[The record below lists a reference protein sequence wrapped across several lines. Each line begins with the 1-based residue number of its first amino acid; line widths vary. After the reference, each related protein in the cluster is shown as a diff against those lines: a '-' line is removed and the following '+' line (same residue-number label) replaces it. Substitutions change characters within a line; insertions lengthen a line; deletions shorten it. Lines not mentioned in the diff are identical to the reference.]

1 MKFMKQR
8 ALIVIVG
15 ILFALLEYSHA
26 QEMYEPAITPRVNV
40 TLPNINS
47 ALKVWKEYIATRY
60 SDTAQSPAWY
70 DPFLEENCED
80 IYDAWLPKG
89 KKATK
94 NLYTMILSAEPEKE
108 FVVIK
113 TLWFRRDSAHYYPE
127 TIAITKTHIFLNEEI
142 APRLCN
148 PLSMNTEELKKR
160 RVKRLTYIVPSEY
173 KLNYAAAERM
183 MSFCDSIS
191 ALYDVQDITGTQ
203 FVITNSKDE
212 LARLCGLEYFI
223 SPPIGLAYPLS
234 RMLVSSLGN
243 EWYPHEMAHIIFRQF
258 EYTHPF
264 LFEGLAVFV
273 GGSINDSYKE
283 LVQKAAHDLRN
294 RKDIPSLAT
303 IIDKPIEES
312 LLHYAIAGVLVHR
325 IFESGG
331 ASAVKKL
338 LSETNETTTYYELM
352 YLIDKQ
358 DTKNIESLSD
368 SWKKIVFDYADKF
381 TNH

>member
-1 MKFMKQR
+1 MKFMKQK
-8 ALIVIVG
+8 ALIGLTALMFATVG
-15 ILFALLEYSHA
+15 YTYG
-26 QEMYEPAITPRVNV
+26 QERNEPAITPRVNV
-40 TLPNINS
+40 TLPSINS

-60 SDTAQSPAWY
+60 SDTAQSPEWY

-89 KKATK
+89 KEATK

-113 TLWFRRDSAHYYPE
+113 TLWFRRDSTHHYPE
-127 TIAITKTHIFLNEEI
+127 TIAITKTHILIDEEI

-148 PLSMNTEELKKR
+148 PLSINTEELKKR
-160 RVKRLTYIVPSEY
+160 RVKRLTYVVPPEY

-191 ALYDVQDITGTQ
+191 ALYDVQDITETQ
-203 FVITNSKDE
+203 FVVTNSKDE

-234 RMLVSSLGN
+234 RRLVSSLGN

-258 EYTHPF
+258 ENTHPF
-264 LFEGLAVFV
+264 LFEGLAVFI

-312 LLHYAIAGVLVHR
+312 MLHYAIAGVLMHR
-325 IFESGG
+325 VFESGG

-338 LSETNETTTYYELM
+338 LSETSETTTYNELM
-352 YLIDKQ
+352 YLIDKK
-358 DTKNIESLSD
+358 DIKNMDSTSD
-368 SWKKIVFDYADKF
+368 SWKKIVLEYADKF